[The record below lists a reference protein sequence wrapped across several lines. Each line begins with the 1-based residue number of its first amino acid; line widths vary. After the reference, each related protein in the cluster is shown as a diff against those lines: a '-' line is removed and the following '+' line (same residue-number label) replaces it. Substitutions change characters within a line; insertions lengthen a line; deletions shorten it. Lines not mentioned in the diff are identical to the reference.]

1 MAEVRKMGEPRSSG
15 RGRALTSV
23 VRLNGGWISVT
34 HTLLPGGQLRWL
46 CIRQSATRKAESR
59 KG

>member
-1 MAEVRKMGEPRSSG
+1 MAEVRKMGELRASG
-15 RGRALTSV
+15 RGRALSV
-23 VRLNGGWISVT
+23 VRLNGGWNSIT

-46 CIRQSATRKAESR
+46 CIRQSATRRAESR

>member
-1 MAEVRKMGEPRSSG
+1 MAEVRKMGELRASG
-15 RGRALTSV
+15 RGRALSV
-23 VRLNGGWISVT
+23 VRLNRGWNSIT

-46 CIRQSATRKAESR
+46 CIRQSATRRAESR